1 VICIEPEY
9 LSHILVRLRFPQSVA
24 NNALLVQ
31 RPKLRQL
38 DFNEIFWITPK
49 WIVHRPYGR
58 QHGSDI
64 GGFLRIR

>member
-1 VICIEPEY
+1 MRSGS
-9 LSHILVRLRFPQSVA
+9 LVA

-58 QHGSDI
+58 QYVSDI